1 MDLRIYKM
9 NEMVPTVSYATGEA
23 ACFDLAACLADRP
36 SVNGFYP
43 NNENVVYLCLRDENN
58 DVFIRIPPR
67 CRVLIPTGMIFDIE
81 KEHHVKIYSR
91 SGLSVKKGFAMTNGL
106 GIVDSDYVEEV
117 FVPMINHSDKEL
129 VVKHGDRI
137 AQAEVVFNWKQ
148 APLSYIQEAPH
159 RKSNRN
165 GGFGST
171 GVL

>member
-1 MDLRIYKM
+1 MDLKIYKM

-36 SVNGFYP
+36 SIKGFYP
-43 NNENVVYLCLRDENN
+43 NNESVVFVCLKEQDGTSY
-58 DVFIRIPPR
+58 IKIPPR
-67 CRVLIPTGMIFDIE
+67 CRVLIPTGMIFNIE

-91 SGLSVKKGFAMTNGL
+91 SGLSIKKGFAMTNGL

-117 FVPMINHSDKEL
+117 FVPMINHSIEEL
-129 VVKHGDRI
+129 VIKHGDRV
-137 AQAEVVFNWKQ
+137 AQAEVVFNWRQ
-148 APLSYIQEAPH
+148 ASLSYIQEPPT

-171 GVL
+171 GVS